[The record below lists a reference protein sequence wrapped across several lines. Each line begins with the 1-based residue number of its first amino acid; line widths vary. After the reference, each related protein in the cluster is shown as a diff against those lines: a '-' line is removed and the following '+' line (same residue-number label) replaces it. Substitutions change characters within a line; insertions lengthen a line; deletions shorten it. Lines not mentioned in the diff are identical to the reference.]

1 MKETR
6 GVKSG
11 LTIFFATTIIVAV
24 LDQATKALVTSRL
37 GLNSIHAIIP
47 GTLNLVY
54 FRNTGS
60 AFGLLRGASSLK
72 TVLMTLLTL
81 AAIIAIAFI
90 VRRATSRLQT
100 LCLSLISGG
109 ALGNLID
116 RLARGAVVDF
126 IDLHAGVYHWPAF
139 NLADSAI
146 TTGVI
151 ASLVIMFAREENK

>member
-47 GTLNLVY
+47 GVLNLVY

-60 AFGLLRGASSLK
+60 AFGLFRGASSLK

-81 AAIIAIAFI
+81 AAIIALAFI
-90 VRRATSRLQT
+90 IRRATSKLQA
-100 LCLSLISGG
+100 LVLSLISGG

-126 IDLHAGVYHWPAF
+126 IDLHAGAYHWPAF

-151 ASLVIMFAREENK
+151 ASLIIMFVREENK